1 MSQEE
6 SELNRL
12 PGLFFLVKRIVNQYL
27 VGAITA
33 VIVLIPMAFFS
44 LRRAIDKT
52 RELEKRAMLS
62 ERLAFV
68 GTLAGG
74 LAHEI
79 KNPLS
84 TLNINLQLLMEDVQS
99 MTGENSKKV
108 HVKIEALQKEVQRL
122 EEILNDFLRFARG
135 QKLELEDRDINE
147 VVDEVVDF
155 VTPEIKQK
163 NIVILK
169 SYDAHLPSCRIDSNL
184 IKQAILNVI
193 INAEQAMEN
202 GGELMIRTSGNK
214 KYIQID
220 ITDTGVGI
228 PKDII
233 DKIFQVY
240 FSTKK
245 TGTGLGLPTTKRIV
259 EEHKGIISVQSEEG
273 KGTNFSIKLPIN
285 LNIY

>member
-1 MSQEE
+1 MT
-6 SELNRL
+6 
-12 PGLFFLVKRIVNQYL
+12 QYL
-27 VGAITA
+27 IGA
-33 VIVLIPMAFFS
+33 VISFVIFIPIAFFS
-44 LRRAIDKT
+44 VRRAVERT
-52 RELEKRAMLS
+52 RELEKRAMHS

-84 TLNINLQLLMEDVQS
+84 TLNINLQLLIEDVQS

-108 HVKIEALQKEVQRL
+108 HMKIRVLQREVQRL
-122 EEILNDFLRFARG
+122 EAILNDFLRFARG
-135 QKLELEDRDINE
+135 EKLELADRDINE

-169 SYDAHLPSCRIDSNL
+169 SYDASLPPCRLDSNL

-193 INAEQAMEN
+193 INAVQAMEN
-202 GGELMIRTSGNK
+202 GGELMIRTSVNK
-214 KYIQID
+214 KNIQID
-220 ITDTGVGI
+220 ITDTGTGI

-233 DKIFQVY
+233 DKIFLVY

-245 TGTGLGLPTTKRIV
+245 TGTGLGLPTAKRII
-259 EEHKGIISVQSEEG
+259 EEHKGTISVQSEEG
-273 KGTNFSIKLPIN
+273 KGTNFSIRLPID
-285 LNIY
+285 LRIY

>member
-1 MSQEE
+1 M
-6 SELNRL
+6 
-12 PGLFFLVKRIVNQYL
+12 NQYL

-99 MTGENSKKV
+99 MKGKNSKKV

-135 QKLELEDRDINE
+135 QKLELEDRDVNE
-147 VVDEVVDF
+147 VIDEVVDF

-193 INAEQAMEN
+193 INAEQAIEN
-202 GGELMIRTSGNK
+202 GGELMIRTSRNK

>member
-1 MSQEE
+1 M
-6 SELNRL
+6 N
-12 PGLFFLVKRIVNQYL
+12 
-27 VGAITA
+27 
-33 VIVLIPMAFFS
+33 
-44 LRRAIDKT
+44 
-52 RELEKRAMLS
+52 S

-108 HVKIEALQKEVQRL
+108 HMKIKVLQREVQRL
-122 EEILNDFLRFARG
+122 EAILNDFLRFARG
-135 QKLELEDRDINE
+135 EKLELAERDINE

-169 SYDAHLPSCRIDSNL
+169 SYDASLLPCRIDSNL
-184 IKQAILNVI
+184 IKQALLNVI

-214 KYIQID
+214 RYVQID
-220 ITDTGVGI
+220 ITDTGTGI

-245 TGTGLGLPTTKRIV
+245 TGTGLGLPTAKRII
-259 EEHKGIISVQSEEG
+259 EEHKGTISVQSEEG
-273 KGTNFSIKLPIN
+273 KGTNFSIRLPID
-285 LNIY
+285 LKIY

>member
-1 MSQEE
+1 MH
-6 SELNRL
+6 
-12 PGLFFLVKRIVNQYL
+12 
-27 VGAITA
+27 
-33 VIVLIPMAFFS
+33 
-44 LRRAIDKT
+44 
-52 RELEKRAMLS
+52 S

-84 TLNINLQLLMEDVQS
+84 TLSINLQLLMEDVQS
-99 MTGENSKKV
+99 MTGENSRKA
-108 HVKIEALQKEVQRL
+108 HIKIQALQREVQRL

-135 QKLELEDRDINE
+135 QKLELKDCDMNE
-147 VVDEVVDF
+147 VLDEVVDF

-163 NIVILK
+163 KILILK
-169 SYDAHLPSCRIDSNL
+169 SYDASLPHCRIDSNL

-193 INAEQAMEN
+193 INAEQAMGN
-202 GGELMIRTSGNK
+202 GGELMIRTSINK
-214 KYIQID
+214 KYIQLD
-220 ITDTGVGI
+220 ITDTGTGI
-228 PKDII
+228 PKEIM

-245 TGTGLGLPTTKRIV
+245 TGTGLGLPTAKRII

-273 KGTNFSIKLPIN
+273 KGTNFSIKLPID
-285 LNIY
+285 LRIY

>member
-1 MSQEE
+1 
-6 SELNRL
+6 
-12 PGLFFLVKRIVNQYL
+12 VIQYL
-27 VGAITA
+27 IGAAIS
-33 VIVLIPMAFFS
+33 IIIFIPIAFFS
-44 LRRAIDKT
+44 IRRAVNKT
-52 RELEKRAMLS
+52 REFEKRAMHS
-62 ERLAFV
+62 ERLAFI

-99 MTGENSKKV
+99 MTGENSKKAY
-108 HVKIEALQKEVQRL
+108 VKIRALQREVQRL

-135 QKLELEDRDINE
+135 QKLELEDCDINE
-147 VVDEVVDF
+147 VLDEVIDF
-155 VTPEIKQK
+155 VAPEIKQK
-163 NIVILK
+163 KILILK
-169 SYDAHLPSCRIDSNL
+169 SYDAHLPPCRIDSNL

-202 GGELMIRTSGNK
+202 GGELMIRTSRDK

-220 ITDTGVGI
+220 ITDTGTGI

-245 TGTGLGLPTTKRIV
+245 TGTGLGLPTTKRII
-259 EEHKGIISVQSEEG
+259 EEHKGTVSVQSEEG
-273 KGTNFSIKLPIN
+273 KGTNFSIKLPID
-285 LNIY
+285 LRIY

>member
-1 MSQEE
+1 M
-6 SELNRL
+6 
-12 PGLFFLVKRIVNQYL
+12 IQYL
-27 VGAITA
+27 IGAA
-33 VIVLIPMAFFS
+33 VSILIFIPMAFFYV
-44 LRRAIDKT
+44 RKAIEKT
-52 RELEKRAMLS
+52 KNLEKRAINS
-62 ERLAFV
+62 ERLAFI

-84 TLNINLQLLMEDVQS
+84 TLNIYLQLLQEELES

-108 HVKIEALQKEVQRL
+108 YMKTQVLQKEVQRL
-122 EEILNDFLRFARG
+122 EQILNDFLRFARG
-135 QKLELEDRDINE
+135 QKLELKNHDMNE
-147 VVDEVVDF
+147 ILDEVADF

-163 NIVILK
+163 KILILK
-169 SYDAHLPSCRIDSNL
+169 SYDADLPQCRLDSNL
-184 IKQAILNVI
+184 IKQAILNII

-202 GGELMIRTSGNK
+202 GGELMIRTSKDK

-220 ITDTGVGI
+220 ITDTGPGI

-245 TGTGLGLPTTKRIV
+245 TGTGLGLPTAKRII
-259 EEHKGIISVQSEEG
+259 EDHRGTISVQSEEG
-273 KGTNFSIKLPIN
+273 KGTNFSIKLPTN
-285 LNIY
+285 LPLN

>member
-1 MSQEE
+1 MH
-6 SELNRL
+6 
-12 PGLFFLVKRIVNQYL
+12 
-27 VGAITA
+27 A
-33 VIVLIPMAFFS
+33 
-44 LRRAIDKT
+44 
-52 RELEKRAMLS
+52 
-62 ERLAFV
+62 ERLAFI

-84 TLNINLQLLMEDVQS
+84 TLSINLQLLLEDILG
-99 MTGENSKKV
+99 MAGENNKKAY
-108 HVKIEALQKEVQRL
+108 VKIQVLQREVQRL
-122 EEILNDFLRFARG
+122 EEILNDFLRFAKG
-135 QKLELEDRDINE
+135 QKLKLDECDINE
-147 VVDEVVDF
+147 VLDEVVDF

-163 NIVILK
+163 KIVILK
-169 SYDAHLPSCRIDSNL
+169 SYDAYLPHCRVDSNL

-220 ITDTGVGI
+220 ITDTGSGI
-228 PKDII
+228 TKDII

-245 TGTGLGLPTTKRIV
+245 AGTGLGLPTARRII
-259 EEHKGIISVQSEEG
+259 EEHKGTISVQSEES
-273 KGTNFSIKLPIN
+273 KGTNFSIKLPID
-285 LNIY
+285 LKIY